1 MNKNLLK
8 LGIFAALGLI
18 SVLVSIIAL
27 GNWGFVSGYD
37 VYAVFGNS
45 AGLIPKARVRIAG
58 VDIGSLK
65 KITLKDKK
73 AQLELLIDKNVVLYK
88 NASAKIVSMGIIGNK
103 YIEIDPGDSSYSK
116 IEDGDF
122 IAGSEAASLEDIL
135 ENFAKSSQSKEHGD
149 IFENLAATV
158 DNLKKFTQNMAAN
171 NDEINNIFDNFEVF
185 SANLAAISK
194 QLEVIIAKIEMGSG
208 TVSTLINDEQTGQN
222 IKTAVADAKE
232 TLEGLKSLVTGSG
245 KLVFEW
251 DYLGRYNLDDRVF
264 RNDIG
269 IKISPND
276 GKFYYVGVSNLGDA
290 QYAAE
295 DEAKQMNRLEAL
307 MGFRLKKFEIYGGI
321 IRGQGGVGLGFSLF
335 EPIYAPRKRV
345 QVHVNIYDMGRKPEN
360 KPSAVPR
367 LDAILKVGITDWLY
381 TGVAVEDAIH
391 KTGITPYIK
400 LEIKDD
406 DISRLFGVMGLAAS
420 TSK

>member
-37 VYAVFGNS
+37 IYAVFDNS

-73 AQLELLIDKNVVLYK
+73 AQLELLIDKDVVLYK

-103 YIEIDPGDSSYSK
+103 YIEIDPGDSSYPK
-116 IEDGDF
+116 VEDEDF
-122 IAGSEAASLEDIL
+122 IDSSESASLEDIL
-135 ENFAKSSQSKEHGD
+135 NNFAKSSQSQEHGD
-149 IFENLAATV
+149 IFENLAASV
-158 DNLKKFTQNMAAN
+158 DNLKKFTQNMADN
-171 NDEINNIFDNFEVF
+171 NDEINKILGNFEVF

-194 QLEVIIAKIEMGSG
+194 QLEDIIAKIETGSG

-222 IKTAVADAKE
+222 VKTAVADAKE
-232 TLEGLKSLVTGSG
+232 TLEGLKGLVSGSG
-245 KLVFEW
+245 KLIFEW
-251 DYLGRYNLDDRVF
+251 DYLGRYNLNDRVF

-290 QYAAE
+290 QYADE
-295 DEAKQMNRLEAL
+295 DEAKQMNKLEAL

-321 IRGQGGVGLGFSLF
+321 IRGQGGAGLGFSF
-335 EPIYAPRKRV
+335 FDPIYAPRKRV
-345 QVHVNIYDMGRKPEN
+345 QVHVNVYDMGRKPEN
-360 KPSAVPR
+360 KKSAVPR

-381 TGVAVEDAIH
+381 TGVSVEDAIN
-391 KTGITPYIK
+391 KAGITPYIK
-400 LEIKDD
+400 LEIKDE
-406 DISRLFGVMGLAAS
+406 DISRLFTVMGLAAS

>member
-37 VYAVFGNS
+37 VYAVFDNS

-73 AQLELLIDKNVVLYK
+73 AQLELLIDKDVVLYK

-103 YIEIDPGDSSYSK
+103 YIEIDPGDSSYPK
-116 IEDGDF
+116 VEDEDF
-122 IAGSEAASLEDIL
+122 IDSSESASLEDIL
-135 ENFAKSSQSKEHGD
+135 NNFAKSSQSQEHGD
-149 IFENLAATV
+149 IFENLAASV
-158 DNLKKFTQNMAAN
+158 DNLKKFTQNMADN
-171 NDEINNIFDNFEVF
+171 NDEINKILGNFEVF

-222 IKTAVADAKE
+222 VKTAVADAKE
-232 TLEGLKSLVTGSG
+232 TLEGLKGLVSGSG
-245 KLVFEW
+245 KLIFEW
-251 DYLGRYNLDDRVF
+251 DYLGRYNLNDRVF

-290 QYAAE
+290 QYADE
-295 DEAKQMNRLEAL
+295 DEAKQMNKLEAL

-321 IRGQGGVGLGFSLF
+321 IRGQGGAGLGFSF
-335 EPIYAPRKRV
+335 FDPIYAPRKRV
-345 QVHVNIYDMGRKPEN
+345 QVHVNVYDMGRKPEN
-360 KPSAVPR
+360 KKSAVPR

-381 TGVAVEDAIH
+381 TGVSVEDAIN
-391 KTGITPYIK
+391 KAGITPYIK
-400 LEIKDD
+400 LEIKDE
-406 DISRLFGVMGLAAS
+406 DISRLFTVMGLAAS